1 MYKLNDE
8 KMFFDIADGQAVV
21 INFTTG
27 MYYGTSTLGS
37 AILENLVKGASEK
50 SIADILRS
58 AEGCPDNIEDQLK
71 AFISALTEKEI
82 LLPEAGEGRAAELSP
97 EAFSEGFDFS
107 VDEFAEV
114 QDLLMADPIHE
125 VDVEQGWP
133 ILRDDE

>member
-50 SIADILRS
+50 NIADILRS
-58 AEGCPDNIEDQLK
+58 ADGCPDDIDGQLK
-71 AFISALTEKEI
+71 DFIGMYSERTFESI
-82 LLPEAGEGRAAELSP
+82 GFHIPEMNE
-97 EAFSEGFDFS
+97 
-107 VDEFAEV
+107 
-114 QDLLMADPIHE
+114 
-125 VDVEQGWP
+125 
-133 ILRDDE
+133 